1 MEEGITVRRAKPE
14 DADFLALMNDE
25 FNEVRISPE
34 QIAASLRSSN
44 ELVAIG
50 LIDSQPAGFACAQ
63 YYKSFCY
70 TELCGEI
77 TEVYVREHARRNGLA
92 TGMISFLEAELNAI
106 GVGDLK
112 ILANVNNAAA
122 VSAYEKCGYARDT
135 VVMLDKQLS
144 YRHTGV

>member
-1 MEEGITVRRAKPE
+1 LGCWTV
-14 DADFLALMNDE
+14 
-25 FNEVRISPE
+25 
-34 QIAASLRSSN
+34 
-44 ELVAIG
+44 
-50 LIDSQPAGFACAQ
+50 ACAQ

-77 TEVYVREHARRNGLA
+77 TEVYVREHARRKGLA
-92 TGMISFLEAELNAI
+92 TGMISFLEKELIAK

-112 ILANVNNAAA
+112 ILANVNNEAA

-144 YRHTGV
+144 RHTGSAADEIR